1 MFIKT
6 RDDKTVVLGK
16 LVSND
21 LDKLFNY
28 LQQLSAETKRRFG
41 PHAFD
46 QLSINDFYSKDEH
59 NIGYVAKEFETGK
72 IVAYAIIRPGYLSE
86 DGKRLQSCDIIPN
99 SQTDCTFAPSV
110 ADAWQS
116 CGIGNALFRY
126 ILNDLKKTGFKRI
139 ILWAGVQ
146 NDNKKAVN
154 YYLRNGFKKIGQ
166 FQHNGLN
173 DDMILEI
180 G

>member
-1 MFIKT
+1 MIIKT
-6 RDDKTVVLGK
+6 SNNKAVVLSK
-16 LVSND
+16 LVAND
-21 LDKLFNY
+21 LGPLFYY
-28 LQQLSAETKRRFG
+28 LQQLSDETKKRFG

-46 QLSINDFYSKDEH
+46 QQSINGFYTKEEL
-59 NIGYVAKEFETGK
+59 NIGYLAKEFETGK
-72 IVAYAIIRPGYLSE
+72 IIAYAIIRVGYLAE
-86 DGKRLQSCDIIPN
+86 DGKRLQSCNIIPN
-99 SQTDCTFAPSV
+99 SLTDCTFAPSV

-126 ILNDLKKTGFKRI
+126 ILNDLKATVFKRI

-146 NDNKKAVN
+146 SDNKKAVN
-154 YYLRNGFKKIGQ
+154 YYLKNGFNKIGQ

-173 DDMILEI
+173 DDMVLEI